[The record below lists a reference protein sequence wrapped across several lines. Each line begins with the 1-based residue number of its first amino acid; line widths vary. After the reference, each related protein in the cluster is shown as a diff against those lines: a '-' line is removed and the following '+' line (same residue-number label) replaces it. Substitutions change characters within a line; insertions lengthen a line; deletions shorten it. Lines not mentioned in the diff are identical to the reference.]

1 MCSTLDPIYALA
13 TPFRA
18 NELKSA
24 SKKLLVQPPSYD
36 RIAIESMWR
45 HCSRNR
51 MRTNRRRPLVLNDLI
66 SEAVVE
72 NDSQSENGV
81 TAPKKSRFDVSENC
95 KEDVAVTICISD
107 ADKPGGALE
116 SGNSELTGRNCS
128 SNDNNHSSNNFNSNI
143 VASESSSLSS
153 GQTQYCDS
161 SIQAVC
167 DNTYQAVD
175 GSLKVEDCWW
185 NNVDSQTWLQ
195 GLQSYLLLHSAVDG
209 ELHQMP
215 VTVLPSTARRYS
227 MTANPVIHHQAAL
240 SVSVESAV
248 TEREHQYARQVLTPI
263 TGYRLSANGVLSA
276 VPIYY
281 FPVVN
286 YSACTGTLASTVGCQ
301 QTYIGGRQSSLAAV
315 DLVSFM
321 HNYCLPPTSIPQSSV
336 NQNVVATSCNAA
348 SQHLVSSLVKSSD
361 KGPGSQLMMAG
372 GATSGELSVPSLPQQ
387 TENSHSNSRP
397 MASEAFTSDA
407 TGVLMNS
414 SVCLT
419 PSSLSGS
426 SSAESWIDD
435 ASEPSAS
442 SSAVAV
448 SSDESNVDTNTSTS
462 SLWST
467 ATDLTVP
474 GWFGK
479 GLGIKRSKRRLSRQS

>member
-1 MCSTLDPIYALA
+1 
-13 TPFRA
+13 
-18 NELKSA
+18 
-24 SKKLLVQPPSYD
+24 
-36 RIAIESMWR
+36 
-45 HCSRNR
+45 

-66 SEAVVE
+66 SKAVVE

-95 KEDVAVTICISD
+95 KEDVAVTSSD
-107 ADKPGGALE
+107 ADKPGGASE
-116 SGNSELTGRNCS
+116 SGNSELTGRKCS
-128 SNDNNHSSNNFNSNI
+128 SNDNNHSSNSFNSNT

-161 SIQAVC
+161 SIEAVS
-167 DNTYQAVD
+167 DDTYQAVD

-185 NNVDSQTWLQ
+185 NDVDSQTWLQ

-215 VTVLPSTARRYS
+215 VTVLPSTARPYS
-227 MTANPVIHHQAAL
+227 VTANPVIHHQASL

-336 NQNVVATSCNAA
+336 NQSVVATSRNAA
-348 SQHLVSSLVKSSD
+348 SQHLVSSLVTSSD
-361 KGPGSQLMMAG
+361 KGSGSQLRMAG

-387 TENSHSNSRP
+387 TENNHSNSWP
-397 MASEAFTSDA
+397 TASEAFTSDATGVLMNSSVCLTPSWPTASEAFTSDA